1 MYAPYIIWADIDS
14 QPPAATMPRP
24 FRSRGSSL
32 SQLGPDSSVNWLAEK
47 KIRLATEYGINT
59 GRDTFQ
65 GPQDA

>member
-1 MYAPYIIWADIDS
+1 
-14 QPPAATMPRP
+14 MPRP
-24 FRSRGSSL
+24 LKSRGSSL
-32 SQLGPDSSVNWLAEK
+32 SQLGPDSSVNWLGEK